1 MPSNINK
8 LGREYK
14 KAPKFVCDLIN
25 ESNRKYKG
33 MNWAEINF
41 AIQYE
46 EEEERKK
53 EAEKI
58 FQKKDNERKY
68 LYNIG
73 KYELEEGEILE

>member
-8 LGREYK
+8 FGREYK

-33 MNWAEINF
+33 MNWAEMNF
-41 AIQYE
+41 AIE
-46 EEEERKK
+46 EEEEEEKRKK
-53 EAEKI
+53 DREL
-58 FQKKDNERKY
+58 FQDKDNKRKY